1 MIRTMLIL
9 VLTMTLMTACD
20 LLPSGGNAATPAPNT
35 LTYEAPVTLTVKKD
49 SSLTGTAI
57 GYQGKSDTGAAR
69 VTIAGQIAPKQIG
82 DSVDWQGVPAPNVD
96 LKLAMRVVTFD
107 EQSITFAGTAQ
118 IEIKNVAVQPGG
130 TAGKAM
136 LEFNAPVTFNLSK
149 NEIVPGSNLTYIGST
164 PNGAQFAGVE
174 GFPYRK
180 TLDSIQYNGR
190 ITSKVYLRHDLR
202 LIRFTDTD
210 AVVGGT
216 TKIIIEQ

>member
-107 EQSITFAGTAQ
+107 EQSITFAGTAR

-130 TAGKAM
+130 APGKVM

-149 NEIVPGSNLTYIGST
+149 GETVLGSNVAYIGST

-174 GFPYRK
+174 GYAYRK

-190 ITSKVYLRHDLR
+190 LSPKVYLRHDLR

-216 TKIIIEQ
+216 AKIIIEQ